1 MANRRVFTEADN
13 FDDSQEIYDLNNMRD
28 DEEDYG
34 NDLDDMDGN

>member
-28 DEEDYG
+28 DEEDFG
-34 NDLDDMDGN
+34 NDLDGMEGK